1 MKQEKEMKRTSMV
14 KPETSAQVD
23 LKGGEEMAV
32 SHYCQVEHV
41 DMISITLFLLVVHKT
56 PPETIVF
63 DPKGTKMPLNND
75 MAMATISKH
84 AQFIKSDFF

>member
-1 MKQEKEMKRTSMV
+1 MV

-23 LKGGEEMAV
+23 LKMEGGGGVSV

-41 DMISITLFLLVVHKT
+41 DMISIMLFLLVVHKT

-63 DPKGTKMPLNND
+63 DPKETNASKQRYGDGNN
-75 MAMATISKH
+75 I
-84 AQFIKSDFF
+84 

>member
-1 MKQEKEMKRTSMV
+1 MKQEKEMKSISMV

-23 LKGGEEMAV
+23 LKRRGDMAA

-41 DMISITLFLLVVHKT
+41 YMISITPFLLVVHKT

-63 DPKGTKMPLNND
+63 DPKET
-75 MAMATISKH
+75 
-84 AQFIKSDFF
+84 

>member
-1 MKQEKEMKRTSMV
+1 MV

-23 LKGGEEMAV
+23 LKMGGGGVSV

-41 DMISITLFLLVVHKT
+41 DMISIMLFLLVVHKT

-63 DPKGTKMPLNND
+63 DPKETN
-75 MAMATISKH
+75 ASK
-84 AQFIKSDFF
+84 QRYGDGNKI